1 MEGSD
6 DAEKFGWTANLGKD
20 LEEAIPTDQ
29 IESLCE
35 VYEGNEE
42 WLPLLPA
49 FLLELLSEKIMSTVD
64 LLARKPHCDSG

>member
-6 DAEKFGWTANLGKD
+6 DAEKSGWTSNLGKD
-20 LEEAIPTDQ
+20 LEEAIPIDQ

-42 WLPLLPA
+42 WLPLLLA
-49 FLLELLSEKIMSTVD
+49 FLLEFSE
-64 LLARKPHCDSG
+64 

>member
-6 DAEKFGWTANLGKD
+6 DAEKFGWTSNLGKN

-35 VYEGNEE
+35 VYEGNRVASFVPYISPE
-42 WLPLLPA
+42 
-49 FLLELLSEKIMSTVD
+49 VV
-64 LLARKPHCDSG
+64 

>member
-6 DAEKFGWTANLGKD
+6 DAEKSGWTSTLGKD

-42 WLPLLPA
+42 WLTLLPA
-49 FLLELLSEKIMSTVD
+49 FLMELSE
-64 LLARKPHCDSG
+64 

>member
-1 MEGSD
+1 MLKAADVEPSKTTVEGSD
-6 DAEKFGWTANLGKD
+6 DAEKSGWTSNLGKD

-35 VYEGNEE
+35 VYEGKEE

-49 FLLELLSEKIMSTVD
+49 FILELSE
-64 LLARKPHCDSG
+64 

>member
-1 MEGSD
+1 MEVSD
-6 DAEKFGWTANLGKD
+6 DAEKFGWTSNLGKD

-29 IESLCE
+29 IKSLCE

-49 FLLELLSEKIMSTVD
+49 FLLELSE
-64 LLARKPHCDSG
+64 